1 MGYLTNFMVYTFAMV
16 GVIAL
21 TLVIF
26 KYSTGFKTRK
36 AGGASGL
43 RVADTLSL
51 SSRKTLYV
59 VETNG
64 ERFLIAGDIDR
75 TTLISKLNA
84 NGTEISES
92 GYKNSSVASKINR
105 EYSNNNNLG
114 IFATQKSPYDSMV
127 KNMAEKLR
135 R

>member
-16 GVIAL
+16 GIIAL
-21 TLVIF
+21 TLMIF
-26 KYSTGFKTRK
+26 KYSTGFKHNK
-36 AGGASGL
+36 KGNSNGL
-43 RVADTLSL
+43 KVTETLSL

-59 VETNG
+59 VEIEG

-75 TTLISKLNA
+75 TTLISKLNS
-84 NGTEISES
+84 NNIDLYNSDN
-92 GYKNSSVASKINR
+92 KNSAASNIKHRAPAEND
-105 EYSNNNNLG
+105 LG

-127 KNMAEKLR
+127 KNLAEKMR

>member
-36 AGGASGL
+36 TGGANGL
-43 RVADTLSL
+43 KVVDTLSL

-59 VETNG
+59 IETNG

-84 NGTEISES
+84 NGAEISET
-92 GYKNSSVASKINR
+92 GYKNTPVASKINR
-105 EYSNNNNLG
+105 EHSNDNNLG

-127 KNMAEKLR
+127 KNLAEKLR

>member
-26 KYSTGFKTRK
+26 KYSTGFKLKKTGNSK
-36 AGGASGL
+36 GL
-43 RVADTLSL
+43 KVVDTLSL

-59 VETNG
+59 IETDG

-75 TTLISKLNA
+75 TTLISKLNSSNA
-84 NGTEISES
+84 ELSES
-92 GYKNSSVASKINR
+92 DYKASTASKIKRVRSAEND
-105 EYSNNNNLG
+105 LG
-114 IFATQKSPYDSMV
+114 IFGTQKSPYDSMI
-127 KNMAEKLR
+127 KNLAEKIR